1 MNYPHLHLM
10 LNHIPVLGSILALL
24 LLTWAMVTRR
34 RDFIRLSLF
43 VTLLAGLSVYPAFFS
58 GDEAHEQ
65 LEDVQGFDHDLIHEH
80 EEAADWALW
89 ILLGTGAVAGL
100 GLWASRGDRGVPR
113 WAGTSAMVG
122 LLFSVSATARTAWL
136 GGEIRHPETT
146 GPLWAPPDVSKSVM
160 LDSASTP
167 RHQDHDD

>member
-10 LNHIPVLGSILALL
+10 INHVPVLGSILALL
-24 LLTWAMVTRR
+24 LLTWALVTRR

-43 VTLLAGLSVYPAFFS
+43 VTLLAGLSVYPAFFT
-58 GDEAHEQ
+58 GDEADEQ
-65 LEDVQGFDHDLIHEH
+65 LEDVQGFDHDVVEEH

-89 ILLGTGAVAGL
+89 ILLGTGAVAAL
-100 GLWASRGDRGVPR
+100 GLWASRKDREVPR
-113 WAGTSAMVG
+113 WAGTAVIVG
-122 LLFSVSATARTAWL
+122 LLFSASAIARTAWL

-146 GPLWAPPDVSKSVM
+146 GPLWAPPDVSKSVL

-167 RHQDHDD
+167 RRGDRD